1 MRAATKGAAAEACVQ
16 RFGDRPF
23 ALGKR
28 DCVKLAA
35 HLLHAR
41 GVGTP
46 VLKGCRYASLS
57 GALRAFRHTGFATLA
72 EAVDTLGLPRIAPAR
87 MVAGDLVAMPG
98 EGGDPFGCVLTVA
111 IGNGRVFGFIEGRA
125 QSVEPKAYVAAWRVP

>member
-46 VLKGCRYASLS
+46 VLKGCRYGTLA
-57 GALRAFRHTGFATLA
+57 GALRAFRQAGFATLA
-72 EAVDTLGLPRIAPAR
+72 DAVDALGLPRIAPAR

-98 EGGDPFGCVLTVA
+98 EDGDPFGCVLAVA

-125 QSVEPKAYVAAWRVP
+125 QAVEPFAYVAAWRVP